1 MSTCSVS
8 HCKLLGN
15 TYHKDDNGKYM
26 PIIVKGDPNKPR
38 AKWNSP
44 GASSKNANHEK
55 TKPENKKRRG
65 RLLL

>member
-8 HCKLLGN
+8 RYKLLGN

-26 PIIVKGDPNKPR
+26 PIIVRGDPNKPR

-44 GASSKNANHEK
+44 TTSSENANNQKAKH
-55 TKPENKKRRG
+55 ENKKGGG